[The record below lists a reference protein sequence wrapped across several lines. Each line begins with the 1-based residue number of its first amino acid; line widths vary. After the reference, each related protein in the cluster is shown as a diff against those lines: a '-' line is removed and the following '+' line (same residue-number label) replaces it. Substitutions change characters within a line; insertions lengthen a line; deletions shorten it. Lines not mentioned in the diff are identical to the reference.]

1 MILDKLIQDRLNGK
15 GAHKVIFPA
24 SKNGVARAQHKGRM
38 EISITPLLAAALAA
52 CTGDNIRR
60 PMQPDGTG
68 GGPGP
73 GGGPDPGPT
82 DQAPTALTIT
92 PQSGSVDE
100 GTSTEQKLADITFT
114 DDALGTNTIT
124 VPTGSI
130 FEIRSVTRTT
140 YELWLRP
147 NVNLDFEA
155 QNRYTV
161 TLTPTVTGAGNAPNP
176 LTFILNVNNVR
187 EPVAQAAYFGQEFNV
202 QLPTTQP
209 DQTFEV
215 VSVADDQG
223 RPVAMDDTGW
233 LRIDAAAGTL
243 SGTPRANYEVPARR
257 FSFVESTRQDAQ
269 GNEILFLTPVF
280 QGEEG
285 YEPTAGKQ
293 VFVDTGRTKTITLEN
308 GESLTYSILEA
319 TGPGD
324 TGYVAP
330 METVSDDSRF
340 FLVTVRRS
348 DGEVFSY
355 YIPVGEAPVD
365 PVFEGGRDANDMAL
379 PITLSMLENTAPTSL
394 AVVEGRFSPAG
405 DSATYTVTGATPL
418 PTSAPDSLTTYT
430 ISGGVA
436 DTSQT
441 GFTHRVD
448 GMHGRLFFNMDTGA
462 YRYVPTATAAEINA
476 LLAANTVETFTVT
489 RRNADDTDTQVT
501 VEIALAL

>member
-24 SKNGVARAQHKGRM
+24 SKNGVARAQRKGRM

-147 NVNLDFEA
+147 NVNVDFEA

-285 YEPTAGKQ
+285 YTPSAGKL
-293 VFVDTGRTKTITLEN
+293 VFIEDYQA
-308 GESLTYSILEA
+308 GEVRIVR
-319 TGPGD
+319 PGD

-348 DGEVFSY
+348 DGEVFNY

-379 PITLSMLENTAPTSL
+379 PITLSLLENTAPMQAT
-394 AVVEGRFSPAG
+394 VEGRFSPLG
-405 DSATYTVTGATPL
+405 DSATYTLTGATL
-418 PTSAPDSLTTYT
+418 SLLH
-430 ISGGVA
+430 I
-436 DTSQT
+436 
-441 GFTHRVD
+441 
-448 GMHGRLFFNMDTGA
+448 
-462 YRYVPTATAAEINA
+462 
-476 LLAANTVETFTVT
+476 
-489 RRNADDTDTQVT
+489 
-501 VEIALAL
+501 